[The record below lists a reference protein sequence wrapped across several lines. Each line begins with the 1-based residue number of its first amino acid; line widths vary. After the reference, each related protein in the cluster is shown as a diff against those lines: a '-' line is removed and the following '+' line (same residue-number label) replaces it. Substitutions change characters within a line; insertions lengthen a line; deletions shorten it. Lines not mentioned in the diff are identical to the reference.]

1 MSFRLFVQVFGASP
15 MDFAV
20 LCARGFTGRR
30 RQMANRPAGR
40 ERAGVTLRLAQVPCD
55 HLNVTPRRE
64 RFDGACPAETVDAS
78 ILRRIELRHQASTN
92 EASRAGYE

>member
-1 MSFRLFVQVFGASP
+1 MAFALFDQLFGASRI
-15 MDFAV
+15 DFEI
-20 LCARGFTGRR
+20 LRARGFAGRR
-30 RQMANRPAGR
+30 RQMDNRPAGC
-40 ERAGVTLRLAQVPCD
+40 ERAGVTLRLAQVPFD